1 MADKKIVLL
10 LSLLI
15 IPLFLPASVF
25 AAANTADHG
34 WYFHSKG
41 YGWFWYQINP
51 EKKKNKSKKSL
62 TVSVKDLSKMSAIQ
76 LKAYIKKL
84 KLIAVGHPNNYQD
97 VKNYITA
104 QDYAAYKSREFA
116 RTWQLVMYKNPQ
128 LDYYASHGIGS
139 SSYANIIK
147 SEITHNEKV
156 KIIRKLRRKAVIAM
170 FYDPSSPITP
180 QAEER
185 LKVFNEEYGFKYMF
199 INAIAHKNTAK
210 SLGVIKLPEAYL
222 VLNQNGKLRH
232 YILFIGLHSIQTI
245 GDKIVYVYKNIISR

>member
-15 IPLFLPASVF
+15 MSLFFPVSVF
-25 AAANTADHG
+25 ANTNTADNG

-41 YGWFWYQINP
+41 YGWFWYQKTHK
-51 EKKKNKSKKSL
+51 KKKNRRKKPL
-62 TVSVKDLSKMSAIQ
+62 TVSVKVLSKMSATQ

-84 KLIAVGHPNNYQD
+84 KLIAVGNPDSYQD
-97 VKNYITA
+97 VKNYIIA

-116 RTWQLVMYKNPQ
+116 RTWRLVMYKNPQ

-147 SEITHNEKV
+147 SEITHNERV
-156 KIIRKLRRKAVIAM
+156 KIIAKLRRKAVIVM
-170 FYDPSSPITP
+170 FYDPSSPVTP

-222 VLNQNGKLRH
+222 VLNEKGKLKH
-232 YILFIGLHSIQTI
+232 YVLFIGLHSIQTI
-245 GDKIVYVYKNIISR
+245 GDKIAYVYKNIISR